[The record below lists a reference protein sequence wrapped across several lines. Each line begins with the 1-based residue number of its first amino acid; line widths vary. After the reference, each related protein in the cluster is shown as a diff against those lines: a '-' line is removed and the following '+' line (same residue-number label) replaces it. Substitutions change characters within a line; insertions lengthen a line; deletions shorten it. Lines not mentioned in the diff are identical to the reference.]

1 MSGEAPSLDRM
12 TCSVCGET
20 LPDGARFCPN
30 CGAPVP
36 TLLATDERKMVTVLF
51 ADLVDSTGLAR
62 RFDAERAREILGR
75 FFDMATEE
83 LFALRGRP
91 EKFIG
96 DAVMAVFGV
105 PTVDEEDALRAVRA
119 GLAIRGRLRRL
130 SDSLGLS
137 DPLEVRV
144 GIDSGEAATGLGPA
158 GQLLVTGSVVNAA
171 ARLQVAAEPGEV
183 LVGPTTFAL
192 TDVDVTYGPR
202 REVGAKG
209 FGGNLAAFSVIGLS
223 TRSRRRTIPFV
234 GRQSELTIL
243 RESLAR
249 VSSTGRPTLV
259 TVLGGPG
266 IGKSRLADELV
277 AGVGD
282 DVTVGRGLAH
292 AFTDT
297 ATFAPAA
304 AIVGDLARVDE
315 SDAVE
320 TIRRRLRE
328 LVARTK
334 GSSAASHLVERLSL
348 LFGSAEHVAGSGF
361 VQAVQAGVVE
371 LIEGLTRD
379 RAFVLIFEDGHRLK
393 PAMLDLVE
401 RLAAAPRS
409 GPRRALLVVLARPE
423 LLEQRPRWAS
433 NTANAVTIRLDPL
446 TLEESIDLAQQA
458 AAERI
463 EEEEATRIAIRAD
476 GNPFFIVETTGMLMP
491 QDGGSPSPIERVP
504 PTVQA
509 VVAAR
514 LDALPSRL
522 RELARH
528 ASIFFVSFDLDELHV
543 VDPDATLQEVRGLEE
558 AEILVREEGHGTV
571 PRWRVRHSMVKD
583 VAYSSL
589 PKRQRV
595 RLHHRVADHLHDHG
609 HESWAAD
616 HLYLAGLASLDLDP
630 DDRMVAEPAADALIR
645 AGDRARRRTESRSA
659 IDYYERCLSLSGP
672 DDSWGVREAR
682 ALAGMGEAH
691 YWLGEYQAAAE
702 RAEHAVRLGT
712 RLDDPFTLALALRFL
727 GDIALN
733 IEGDI
738 DRAEELLDRSLVSA
752 EELGDPW
759 AIVRTLLFAGWVPS
773 TRKEY
778 DKAEATFRRVLE
790 LAAPDDG
797 WARARALN
805 SLSVITTNQQAALRL
820 SEEATAV
827 AERFGDPF
835 SVAMTSV
842 QRARILEELG
852 RFQDALPC
860 LESAVA
866 TFDDLG
872 ARWELADATAER
884 GQARRGLG
892 QLDASED
899 DLRRALHISEELGE
913 LQLRSWLWRSLAKVS
928 EERGDERQ
936 AEERWRRSRE
946 ADEWRSR
953 ALRGRPAMPRR

>member
-1 MSGEAPSLDRM
+1 M
-12 TCSVCGET
+12 TCAVCGEV
-20 LPDGARFCPN
+20 LPEGARFCPN
-30 CGAPVP
+30 CGSSVS
-36 TLLATDERKMVTVLF
+36 TILATDERKMVTVLF
-51 ADLVDSTGLAR
+51 ADLVDSTELAR
-62 RFDAERAREILGR
+62 RYDAERAREILGR

-119 GLAIRGRLRRL
+119 GLAIRGRLLRL
-130 SDSLGLS
+130 SDTLGLPE
-137 DPLEVRV
+137 PLEVRV
-144 GIDSGEAATGLGPA
+144 GIDSGEAAAGLGPA
-158 GQLLVTGSVVNAA
+158 GQLLVTGSVVNVA
-171 ARLQVAAEPGEV
+171 ARLQVAAAPGEV
-183 LVGPTTFAL
+183 LVGQTTFAL
-192 TDVDVTYGPR
+192 TDTDVTYGPR
-202 REVGAKG
+202 RDVEAKG
-209 FGGNLAAFSVIGLS
+209 FDGDLAAFPVTGLS

-249 VSSTGRPTLV
+249 VSSTGQPTLA
-259 TVLGGPG
+259 TVLGEPG
-266 IGKSRLADELV
+266 IGKSRLADELL
-277 AGVGD
+277 ASLAD
-282 DVTVGRGLAH
+282 DVTVGRGLSH
-292 AFTDT
+292 AFTDS

-304 AIVGDLARVDE
+304 AIVGDLAGVDE
-315 SDAVE
+315 SDSAE
-320 TIRRRLRE
+320 EIRRRLHE
-328 LVARTK
+328 LVGRTE
-334 GSSAASHLVERLSL
+334 GSSGGGRLVERLSL
-348 LFGSAEHVAGSGF
+348 LFGSAEHAAGSGF

-371 LIEGLTRD
+371 LIEGLARD
-379 RAFVLIFEDGHRLK
+379 RAFVLFFEDGHRLK

-401 RLAAAPRS
+401 RLGAASRN

-433 NTANAVTIRLDPL
+433 KTANAVTIRLDPL
-446 TLEESIDLAQQA
+446 TLEESIDLVQQA
-458 AAERI
+458 AADRI
-463 EEEEATRIAIRAD
+463 DEAEATRIAIRAD

-491 QDGGSPSPIERVP
+491 QDGRPRSLIESVP

-514 LDALPSRL
+514 LDALPPRL
-522 RELARH
+522 RTLARH
-528 ASIFFVSFDLDELHV
+528 ASIFFVSFDLDELLV
-543 VDPDATLQEVRGLEE
+543 VDPDATLDEVRGLEE
-558 AEILVREEGHGTV
+558 AELLVREEGHGAI
-571 PRWRVRHSMVKD
+571 PRWRVRHSMVRD
-583 VAYSSL
+583 VAYTSL
-589 PKRQRV
+589 PKRERV
-595 RLHHRVADHLHDHG
+595 RLHHLVADRLFEKG

-616 HLYLAGLASLDLDP
+616 HLHLAGAASLDLDP
-630 DDRMVAEPAADALIR
+630 DDRTVAEPAADALLA
-645 AGDRARRRTESRSA
+645 AGDRARRRMESRSA

-691 YWLGEYQAAAE
+691 YWLGEYRAATE
-702 RAEHAVRLGT
+702 RAEHAVALGT
-712 RLDDPFTLALALRFL
+712 ALDDPFTLALAQRFL

-738 DRAEELLDRSLVSA
+738 DKAEELLARSLASA
-752 EELGDPW
+752 EVLDDPW

-773 TRKEY
+773 TRKE
-778 DKAEATFRRVLE
+778 DDAAEAAFRRALE
-790 LAAPDDG
+790 LAAPEDG

-805 SLSVITTNQQAALRL
+805 SLAVVTMDQQAALRL

-842 QRARILEELG
+842 QRARILEGLG
-852 RFQDALPC
+852 RFEDALPC
-860 LESAVA
+860 LEAAVA
-866 TFDDLG
+866 TFEDLG

-884 GQARRGLG
+884 GDARRGLG
-892 QLDASED
+892 QLDAAED
-899 DLRRALHISEELGE
+899 DLKRALHISEELGE
-913 LQLRSWLWRSLAKVS
+913 LQLRSWLWRSLARVS

-953 ALRGRPAMPRR
+953 AIRDRATMPRR

>member
-1 MSGEAPSLDRM
+1 M
-12 TCSVCGET
+12 TCAVGGEM
-20 LPDGARFCPN
+20 LPEGARFCPN
-30 CGAPVP
+30 CGASVQA
-36 TLLATDERKMVTVLF
+36 LLATDERKMVTVLF
-51 ADLVDSTGLAR
+51 ADLVDSTDLAR

-96 DAVMAVFGV
+96 DAVMAVFGM
-105 PTVDEEDALRAVRA
+105 PMVDEEDALRAVRA

-137 DPLEVRV
+137 EPLEVRV

-158 GQLLVTGSVVNAA
+158 GQLLVTGSVVNVA

-183 LVGPTTFAL
+183 LVGQTTFSL
-192 TDVDVTYGPR
+192 TDMDVTYGPGR
-202 REVGAKG
+202 DVEAKG
-209 FGGNLAAFSVIGLS
+209 FEGDLAAFPATGLS

-234 GRQSELTIL
+234 GRQSELAIL

-249 VSSTGRPTLV
+249 VSSTGRPTLA
-259 TVLGGPG
+259 TVLGEPG

-277 AGVGD
+277 AGLGD

-304 AIVGDLARVDE
+304 AIVGDLAGVDE
-315 SDAVE
+315 SDAPGA
-320 TIRRRLRE
+320 IRRRLHE
-328 LVARTK
+328 LVERST
-334 GSSAASHLVERLSL
+334 GSSDGGHLVERLSL
-348 LFGSAEHVAGSGF
+348 LFGSAEHPAGSGF

-371 LIEGLTRD
+371 LIEGLARD

-401 RLAAAPRS
+401 RLGAASRN
-409 GPRRALLVVLARPE
+409 GPRRALLVVLARAE

-433 NTANAVTIRLDPL
+433 KTANAVTIRLDPL
-446 TLEESIDLAQQA
+446 TLEESVDLVQQA
-458 AAERI
+458 AADRI
-463 EEEEATRIAIRAD
+463 DEGEATRIAIRAD
-476 GNPFFIVETTGMLMP
+476 GNPFFIVETTGMLMHR
-491 QDGGSPSPIERVP
+491 DGRSSPIESVP

-514 LDALPSRL
+514 LDALPARL

-528 ASIFFVSFDLDELHV
+528 ASIFFVSFDLDELLV
-543 VDPDATLQEVRGLEE
+543 VDPDATVDEVRGLEE
-558 AEILVREEGHGTV
+558 AEILVREEGHGAT

-583 VAYSSL
+583 VAYTSL
-589 PKRQRV
+589 PKRARV
-595 RLHHRVADHLHDHG
+595 RLHHLVADRLFENG
-609 HESWAAD
+609 HASWAAD
-616 HLYLAGLASLDLDP
+616 HLHLAGVASLDLDP
-630 DDRMVAEPAADALIR
+630 DDRTVAEPAADALL
-645 AGDRARRRTESRSA
+645 AAADRARRRMESRSA
-659 IDYYERCLSLSGP
+659 IDYYERCLSLSLP
-672 DDSWGVREAR
+672 DDRWGVREAR
-682 ALAGMGEAH
+682 ALAGMAEAH
-691 YWLGEYQAAAE
+691 YWLGEYQAATE
-702 RAEHAVRLGT
+702 RAEHAVALGT
-712 RLDDPFTLALALRFL
+712 ALDDPFTLALALRFL

-738 DRAEELLDRSLVSA
+738 DKAEELLARSLASA
-752 EELGDPW
+752 EVLDDPW

-773 TRKEY
+773 TRKE
-778 DKAEATFRRVLE
+778 DDAAEAAFRRALE
-790 LAAPDDG
+790 LAAPEDG

-805 SLSVITTNQQAALRL
+805 SLAVVTKDQQTALRL

-827 AERFGDPF
+827 AEGFGDPF

-852 RFQDALPC
+852 RFEEALPC
-860 LESAVA
+860 LEAAVA
-866 TFDDLG
+866 TFEDLG

-884 GQARRGLG
+884 GDARRGLG
-892 QLDASED
+892 QLDAAED
-899 DLRRALHISEELGE
+899 DLRGALHISEELGE
-913 LQLRSWLWRSLAKVS
+913 LQLRSWMWRSLARIS
-928 EERGDERQ
+928 EERGDGRQ
-936 AEERWRRSRE
+936 AEDRWRRSRE

-953 ALRGRPAMPRR
+953 AISDRATMPRR